1 MQAAQRERINRI
13 LQSLGFAFLLLYI
26 IFPGPG
32 MMKLVFWIGAVL
44 TLAGTVLEI
53 ANYAQFQH
61 IRKQQYPALF
71 IFGVIAKMVLLAS
84 VVARIYEV
92 NNSVF
97 ILLGSIV
104 LVFLYTLIQTAVG
117 APKKGKSDV
126 LDLDE

>member
-1 MQAAQRERINRI
+1 MSAAKRERWNRI

-32 MMKLVFWIGAVL
+32 MMKLVFWMGAML

-53 ANYAQFQH
+53 ANYAQFPK
-61 IRKQQYPALF
+61 IRQEQYSGLF
-71 IFGVIAKMVLLAS
+71 IFGVIAKILLLAA
-84 VVARIYEV
+84 VVTRIYEV

-104 LVFLYTLIQTAVG
+104 LVFIYTFIQTLVG
-117 APKKGKSDV
+117 APKKEKSDV
-126 LDLDE
+126 LDLD

>member
-1 MQAAQRERINRI
+1 MSAAKRERWNRI

-32 MMKLVFWIGAVL
+32 MMKLVFWMGAML

-53 ANYAQFQH
+53 ANYAQFPK
-61 IRKQQYPALF
+61 IRQEQYSGLF
-71 IFGVIAKMVLLAS
+71 IFGVIAKILLLAA

-104 LVFLYTLIQTAVG
+104 LVFIYTFIQTLVG
-117 APKKGKSDV
+117 APKKEKSDV
-126 LDLDE
+126 LDLD